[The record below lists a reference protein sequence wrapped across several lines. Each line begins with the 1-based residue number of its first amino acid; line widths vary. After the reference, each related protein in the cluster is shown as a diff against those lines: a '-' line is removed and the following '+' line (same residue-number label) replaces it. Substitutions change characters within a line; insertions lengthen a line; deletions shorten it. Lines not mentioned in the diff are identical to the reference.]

1 MIRQQSSKIEVMG
14 IDSLLGVVQTEE
26 DGSFYLKV
34 AADKPFQIRT
44 IDKNG
49 NISNGPCGWI
59 WLRPNERRGCIGCH
73 EDHELAP
80 ENRIPL
86 SVKKLPVVLPVH
98 INKVIE
104 KKVSL
109 E

>member
-1 MIRQQSSKIEVMG
+1 VG
-14 IDSLLGVVQTEE
+14 IDSTLGYVDVAA

-34 AADKPFQIRT
+34 MADKPFQIQKV
-44 IDKNG
+44 DKDGHVLN
-49 NISNGPCGWI
+49 SSCGWI

-73 EDHELAP
+73 EDP
-80 ENRIPL
+80 ENVPDNRVPL
-86 SVKKLPVVLPVH
+86 AVKKSPVIIPMH
-98 INKVIE
+98 INKVVE